1 MARTQNCGTNLGG
14 SHADIQS
21 AAVGDERMTKTKS
34 SDKKPDNSPDGDAR
48 GGKARVSPWKILAV
62 LGPGVITGAA
72 DDDPS
77 GISTYSV
84 AGAAYGYATLWI
96 ALLTFPLMS
105 AVQLMCARLGM
116 VTGRGLAAE
125 VRDNYPRWV
134 LWGACSILVVANVIN
149 IGADLGGMAEA
160 TQLVTGI
167 RPQVWIPLYA
177 LLILGML
184 IWTSYKVIA
193 QIFKW
198 MTLVLFAY
206 VLTSFFAHVDW
217 KQALVVTLVPHLE
230 WSRGFLAVLV
240 GILGTTI
247 SPYLFFWQAAE
258 EVEEDEAKGKTTVAQ
273 RKGATAKELRDART
287 DTVIGMFFSNFIMY
301 FIILT
306 TGATLHAHG
315 QTSITTAKEAAEAL
329 RPLAGDGAY
338 LLFTLGLIGTGMLG
352 VPVLVGSS
360 AYAVAEGANWR
371 GSMSD
376 RPKKARAFYG
386 VMAVAMVLGLALNYL
401 GLNAVKMLFWSAVI
415 NGLLAPPLILL
426 VILLTSSH
434 KVMGEHVNSP
444 VLVTLGWATFVVMT
458 AAAAGMLITS

>member
-1 MARTQNCGTNLGG
+1 MTGTK
-14 SHADIQS
+14 ATD
-21 AAVGDERMTKTKS
+21 KP
-34 SDKKPDNSPDGDAR
+34 SDKPPALGPK
-48 GGKARVSPWKILAV
+48 GGEGASLLRQTFAI

-96 ALLTFPLMS
+96 ALLTFPLMA
-105 AVQLMCARLGM
+105 AVQLMCARLGL
-116 VTGRGLAAE
+116 VTGRGLAAA

-160 TQLVTGI
+160 TQLVAGI
-167 RPQVWIPLYA
+167 RPLLWIPFYA
-177 LLILGML
+177 SLILGLL
-184 IWTSYKVIA
+184 IWTSYKLIA
-193 QIFKW
+193 RVFKW

-206 VLTSFFAHVDW
+206 VLASFFAHVDW
-217 KQALVVTLVPHLE
+217 KQALRVTLVPHLE

-258 EVEEDEAKGKTTVAQ
+258 EVEEERAKGKTTVAQ
-273 RKGATAKELRDART
+273 RKGASAKELKDARM

-315 QTSITTAKEAAEAL
+315 QTNITTAREAAEAL

-360 AYAVAEGANWR
+360 AYAVTEGANWQ

-386 VMAVAMVLGLALNYL
+386 VMAVAMVLGFTLNYI

-426 VILLTSSH
+426 VILLTSSR
-434 KVMGEHVNSP
+434 KVMGERVNSL
-444 VLVTLGWATFVVMT
+444 VLRYLGWATFAVMT